1 MPTTPP
7 ANPDPSDTPGSRTD
21 HRPSTSTPPTDR
33 DAPDAPQ
40 PRNLRTG
47 RRPSATTPGDPNTP
61 ASADRGVSYST
72 PAHQKSAA
80 STPTDQETATFTP
93 TDQRAATSAPADED
107 VAASAPAA
115 RADRQADPGLRY
127 GSAPGRR
134 AAILRRVSRD
144 GYVSAADLVDELGV
158 SPNTIRRDLQRLA
171 SDGLIRA
178 VRGGATPADAT
189 ALPFSDRS
197 TQAAAAKR
205 AIAAAA
211 VRHIEPGTTVALDS
225 GTTTLEIAKL
235 LPADAGLTVVTHSL
249 PAIAALAPRPDITL
263 IGIGGQ
269 YSRDT
274 RSFGGPETI
283 AALEHLGVRTLFLAA
298 TALDEAGVYGAT
310 PYEAETKRRLISIAR
325 DTIVVSDAR
334 KFELSAPIRVC
345 TWSAVTCLITDALPA
360 DLTLPVHTTLVP

>member
-1 MPTTPP
+1 MRRLRSEQ
-7 ANPDPSDTPGSRTD
+7 NPRHTGPEPG
-21 HRPSTSTPPTDR
+21 
-33 DAPDAPQ
+33 
-40 PRNLRTG
+40 
-47 RRPSATTPGDPNTP
+47 
-61 ASADRGVSYST
+61 
-72 PAHQKSAA
+72 AA
-80 STPTDQETATFTP
+80 QEAG
-93 TDQRAATSAPADED
+93 S
-107 VAASAPAA
+107 
-115 RADRQADPGLRY
+115 LRY

-134 AAILRRVSRD
+134 AAILRRVSQD
-144 GYVSAADLVDELGV
+144 GYVSAATLVDELAV
-158 SPNTIRRDLQRLA
+158 SPNTVRRDLQKLA
-171 SDGLIRA
+171 QDGLIRA
-178 VRGGATPADAT
+178 VRGGATPADAG

-197 TQAAAAKR
+197 TQAAGAKH

-211 VRHIEPGTTVALDS
+211 VRLIEPGTTVALDS

-269 YSRDT
+269 YNRDT
-274 RSFGGPETI
+274 RSFGGPETV

-325 DTIVVSDAR
+325 DTVVVSDAR

-345 TWSAVTCLITDALPA
+345 TWPAVTHLITDALPEPF
-360 DLTLPVHTTLVP
+360 TLPTPTTVAP

>member
-1 MPTTPP
+1 MRRLRSEQ
-7 ANPDPSDTPGSRTD
+7 NLSDPHAGQEPG
-21 HRPSTSTPPTDR
+21 
-33 DAPDAPQ
+33 
-40 PRNLRTG
+40 
-47 RRPSATTPGDPNTP
+47 
-61 ASADRGVSYST
+61 
-72 PAHQKSAA
+72 AA
-80 STPTDQETATFTP
+80 QEAG
-93 TDQRAATSAPADED
+93 S
-107 VAASAPAA
+107 
-115 RADRQADPGLRY
+115 LRY

-134 AAILRRVSRD
+134 AAILRRVSQD
-144 GYVSAADLVDELGV
+144 GYVSAATLVDDLAV
-158 SPNTIRRDLQRLA
+158 SPNTIRRDLRKLA
-171 SDGLIRA
+171 QDGLIRA
-178 VRGGATPADAT
+178 VRGGATPADAG

-197 TQAAAAKR
+197 SQAADAKH

-211 VRHIEPGTTVALDS
+211 VRLIEPGTTVALDS

-235 LPADAGLTVVTHSL
+235 LPSDAGLTVVTHSL

-274 RSFGGPETI
+274 RSFGGPETV

-325 DTIVVSDAR
+325 DTVVVSDAR

-345 TWSAVTCLITDALPA
+345 PWSAVTHLITDAVPES
-360 DLTLPVHTTLVP
+360 LTLPTPTIVTP